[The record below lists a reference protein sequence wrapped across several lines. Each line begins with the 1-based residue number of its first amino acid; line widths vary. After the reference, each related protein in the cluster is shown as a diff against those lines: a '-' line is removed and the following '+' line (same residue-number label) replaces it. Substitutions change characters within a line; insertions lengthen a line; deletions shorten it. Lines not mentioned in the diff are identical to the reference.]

1 LGASKKYQG
10 TIHPQPSNQK
20 PPTRMWC
27 GVVWCGTLYDVRSN
41 SCSFSPSPSHM
52 SIGCVGGTF
61 KTLLLYC
68 TVQSRVREQKA
79 GETISVLHEKRP
91 ERDTAAPYSY
101 LSKLC
106 RTSFASTS
114 MSRPTVSAWHSVVMS
129 LSSHTT
135 PSLRVVLT
143 SNLTSSTTPSLPST
157 PYITGSC
164 M

>member
-1 LGASKKYQG
+1 MGIIYWRSGLICIGRQQEISRHHSPAAIKSKA
-10 TIHPQPSNQK
+10 TDEDVV
-20 PPTRMWC
+20 WC

-143 SNLTSSTTPSLPST
+143 SNLTL
-157 PYITGSC
+157 
-164 M
+164 